1 MFKEAV
7 QRIHQL
13 DDRNVWAGID
23 ELMICLGGVGP
34 APGVGESVELCLADL
49 PAWLPKEDVVI
60 RVGIKWRIE
69 INKID
74 TCVRE
79 LPPVAQPL
87 QIVAEIEAVHFPFS
101 SGCCPWMQRSVF
113 TIAGLEFS
121 SVANLPVF
129 PFDRY

>member
-1 MFKEAV
+1 MFQEAV
-7 QRIHQL
+7 QRFHQL
-13 DDRNVWAGID
+13 DDSHVRAVID
-23 ELMICLGGVGP
+23 ELVIGVGGIGP
-34 APGVGESVELCLADL
+34 APSIGEGVELRLAYL
-49 PAWLPKEDVVI
+49 PARFAKENVVI
-60 RVGIKWRIE
+60 GVRIKRRIE
-69 INKID
+69 INKIH
-74 TCVRE
+74 TRVRE
-79 LPPVAQPL
+79 LAPVAQPL

>member
-1 MFKEAV
+1 MNAAALGRE
-7 QRIHQL
+7 
-13 DDRNVWAGID
+13 DDVI
-23 ELMICLGGVGP
+23 GV
-34 APGVGESVELCLADL
+34 
-49 PAWLPKEDVVI
+49 
-60 RVGIKWRIE
+60 RVKRRIE

-74 TCVRE
+74 SRVRE
-79 LPPVAQPL
+79 LAPVAQPL